1 MQKPTLI
8 THTLYIQEHVMK
20 AQEIVMTAQGIA
32 SSNIATSK
40 VEVTL
45 STYSSYMGHINR
57 VSANAVRKIKEISC
71 GSYMW
76 GMHLV
81 ASYISFTLG
90 A

>member
-1 MQKPTLI
+1 MNFIDSTLCVYNYYKFDGSYCPQKPTLI

-45 STYSSYMGHINR
+45 STYSSYMGYINR
-57 VSANAVRKIKEISC
+57 VSANAV
-71 GSYMW
+71 
-76 GMHLV
+76 
-81 ASYISFTLG
+81 
-90 A
+90 